1 LGETF
6 PVLIV
11 AGELPLGHK
20 SSRPLGKFCG
30 GSPSEMSARRL
41 SGDPVLNLGTCAAGS
56 AGTPFPWYALQCWLR
71 KESLIAAQL
80 EGQGLEC
87 FLPKYKS
94 IREWSD
100 RKKEVEQ
107 PLFPGYL
114 FCRFDYTDRRPVVVT
129 PGVLQVVGCGR
140 KPTPIEDHEIQA
152 IQVALASGVP
162 GQPWP
167 YLEVG
172 ERVRIHTGKL
182 SGIEGILINFKGN
195 HRVVLSVTL
204 LQRSVALE
212 VDLSWVASLEKRSE
226 KKPQRVVSEAPARV
240 FG

>member
-1 LGETF
+1 LNLATCSAE
-6 PVLIV
+6 
-11 AGELPLGHK
+11 
-20 SSRPLGKFCG
+20 
-30 GSPSEMSARRL
+30 SARL
-41 SGDPVLNLGTCAAGS
+41 Q
-56 AGTPFPWYALQCWLR
+56 FPWYALQCWLR

-80 EGQGLEC
+80 EGQGFEC
-87 FLPKYKS
+87 FLPKYKRL
-94 IREWSD
+94 REWSD

-114 FCRFDYTDRRPVVVT
+114 FCRFDYTQRRPVVVT

-140 KPTPIEDHEIQA
+140 TPTPIEDGEIQA
-152 IQVALASGVP
+152 IQIAVASGVP

-182 SGIEGILINFKGN
+182 SGIEGILVNFKGN

-212 VDLSWVASLEKRSE
+212 VDLSWVSSLEKRSE
-226 KKPQRVVSEAPARV
+226 KKLQQVVSGTPVRV
-240 FG
+240 LG

>member
-1 LGETF
+1 
-6 PVLIV
+6 
-11 AGELPLGHK
+11 
-20 SSRPLGKFCG
+20 
-30 GSPSEMSARRL
+30 M
-41 SGDPVLNLGTCAAGS
+41 NLATCSAGS
-56 AGTPFPWYALQCWLR
+56 ARLQFPWYALQCWLR

-80 EGQGLEC
+80 EGQGFEC
-87 FLPKYKS
+87 FLPKYKRL
-94 IREWSD
+94 REWSD

-114 FCRFDYTDRRPVVVT
+114 FCRFDYTQRRPVVVT

-140 KPTPIEDHEIQA
+140 TPTPIEDGEIQA
-152 IQVALASGVP
+152 IQIAVASGVP

-182 SGIEGILINFKGN
+182 SGIEGILVNFKGN

-212 VDLSWVASLEKRSE
+212 VDLSWVSSLEKRSE
-226 KKPQRVVSEAPARV
+226 KKLQQVVSRTPVRV
-240 FG
+240 LG

>member
-1 LGETF
+1 MNLATCSAES
-6 PVLIV
+6 
-11 AGELPLGHK
+11 A
-20 SSRPLGKFCG
+20 SSR
-30 GSPSEMSARRL
+30 
-41 SGDPVLNLGTCAAGS
+41 
-56 AGTPFPWYALQCWLR
+56 FPWYAVQCWLR
-71 KESLIAAQL
+71 KESMIAAQL
-80 EGQGLEC
+80 EGQGFEC

-94 IREWSD
+94 LREWSD

-114 FCRFDYTDRRPVVVT
+114 FCRFDYTQRRPVVVT

-140 KPTPIEDHEIQA
+140 TPTPIEDREIEA
-152 IQVALASGVP
+152 IQIAVASGVP

-172 ERVRIHTGKL
+172 EKVRIHTGKL
-182 SGIEGILINFKGN
+182 SGLEGILVNFKGN

-212 VDLSWVASLEKRSE
+212 VDLAWVASLEKKNE
-226 KKPQRVVSEAPARV
+226 KKAQYVASAFPARAI
-240 FG
+240 G

>member
-1 LGETF
+1 MNLAT
-6 PVLIV
+6 
-11 AGELPLGHK
+11 
-20 SSRPLGKFCG
+20 C
-30 GSPSEMSARRL
+30 SAQ
-41 SGDPVLNLGTCAAGS
+41 S
-56 AGTPFPWYALQCWLR
+56 ASTRSPWYALQCWLR
-71 KESLIAAQL
+71 KESMIAAQL
-80 EGQGLEC
+80 EGQGFEC

-94 IREWSD
+94 LRAWSD

-114 FCRFDYTDRRPVVVT
+114 FCRFDYTQRRPVVVT

-140 KPTPIEDHEIQA
+140 TPTPIEDREMEA
-152 IQVALASGVP
+152 IQIAVASGVP

-172 ERVRIHTGKL
+172 EKVRIHTGKL
-182 SGIEGILINFKGN
+182 SGLEGILVNFKGN

-212 VDLSWVASLEKRSE
+212 VDLAWVAALEKKNE
-226 KKPQRVVSEAPARV
+226 KKAQYVAAAFPARAI
-240 FG
+240 G